1 LLKFQAENI
10 TYRELRTELA
20 EIINRDALL
29 AIIEK
34 CASKILL
41 HLQGHAV
48 VLTWSESISKETVDK
63 ILKSVPFQN
72 WQEDINRITNPN
84 VQKPDLYVEKIHIQ
98 NVDMFGQRVGFSKFQ
113 VIAKKWNERESKV
126 ASVPGI
132 VFMRGGAV
140 GILCILKENKED
152 GREFSLVTLQPRVPA
167 ACAEFCEIPAGM
179 LDEARQRFA
188 GKAADEMR
196 EETGLE
202 IKDTDLID
210 LTEMAY
216 GNLFRGMYPSAGGCD
231 EFIRLFLYRRYVSPE
246 VLEALHNAF
255 GGDGDSEIIKL
266 KIVPLEDLWLHA
278 PDAKALS
285 ALYLYQKYL
294 EKIHKKQSS
303 L

>member
-1 LLKFQAENI
+1 
-10 TYRELRTELA
+10 
-20 EIINRDALL
+20 
-29 AIIEK
+29 
-34 CASKILL
+34 
-41 HLQGHAV
+41 
-48 VLTWSESISKETVDK
+48 
-63 ILKSVPFQN
+63 
-72 WQEDINRITNPN
+72 
-84 VQKPDLYVEKIHIQ
+84 
-98 NVDMFGQRVGFSKFQ
+98 
-113 VIAKKWNERESKV
+113 
-126 ASVPGI
+126 
-132 VFMRGGAV
+132 V

-255 GGDGDSEIIKL
+255 GGDSDSEIIKL
-266 KIVPLEDLWLHA
+266 KIIPLEDLWLHA

-294 EKIHKKQSS
+294 EKHPQETILPVDIEMEKRLLEKTGAARANEQGKSVE
-303 L
+303 